1 MNEERL
7 ATLRHSFAHV
17 MAEAVLQL
25 FPEAKT
31 AIGPAIQNGFY
42 YDFDLPRTLLPED
55 LDEIA
60 SRMENLIKRGGEF
73 KKTVVSRE
81 EALARFEN
89 QPYKTELIRNLSDD
103 AEISLYSQGEFTDLC
118 RGPHVENLKELNF
131 KAFKLTGIAGAYWR
145 GDEKRPMLQR
155 IYGVAFADPKQLREY
170 LNRLAEAEKRD
181 HRKLG
186 KELDLFS
193 LHEEAGPGLVY
204 WHPKGARIRL
214 TIENFWRDCH
224 YRNGYEMIN
233 TPHIGKAWL
242 WQTSGHLDFYKEG
255 MYPKMEMDNLDYYV
269 KPMNCPF
276 HIMIYNNSK
285 HSYRELPCR
294 WAELGTVYRYE
305 KAGALHGLLRVRGFT
320 QDDAHIICR
329 PDQVESEIREVLR
342 FSLGMLRSFGF
353 SEFKAYISTK
363 PEKSVGDEQSWELA
377 TRSLEKAV
385 QAEKL
390 EYSVDAGGGAF
401 YGPKIDLKIKDAL
414 DREWQLSTIQFDF
427 NLPTRFNMTYTEKD
441 GSEQRPFMIHRAL
454 LGSIE
459 RFFGI
464 LIEHYAGAFPLWL
477 APVQLKVIPVAQAFD
492 DYAEAVC
499 VCMKAAGFRVE
510 TDLSDDRM
518 NAKIR
523 NAQKSKI
530 PCMLIL
536 GDKEKES
543 DTVSVRYRD
552 GRQVN
557 GLSVSALIDELK
569 ATVEQERGN
578 WL

>member
-7 ATLRHSFAHV
+7 ATIRHSFAHV
-17 MAEAVLQL
+17 MAEAVLQI

-60 SRMENLIKRGGEF
+60 SRMENIIKKGGEF
-73 KKTVVSRE
+73 RKTVVSRE
-81 EALARFEN
+81 EALARFAN
-89 QPYKTELIRNLSDD
+89 QPFKIELIRDLPDD
-103 AEISLYSQGEFTDLC
+103 AEISLYTQGEFTDLC

-131 KAFKLTGIAGAYWR
+131 KAFKLTGTAGAYWR
-145 GDEKRPMLQR
+145 GDEERPMLQR
-155 IYGVAFADPKQLREY
+155 IYGLAFADPKDLRTY
-170 LNRLAEAEKRD
+170 LNQLAEAEKRD

-214 TIENFWRDCH
+214 TIENFWRDRH
-224 YRNGYEMIN
+224 YQNGYEMLY
-233 TPHIGKAWL
+233 TPHVGKSWL

-342 FSLGMLRSFGF
+342 FSLEMLRAFGF

-363 PEKSVGDEQSWELA
+363 PEKSVGDEKDWELA

-385 QAEKL
+385 EAEKL
-390 EYSVDAGGGAF
+390 EYDVDAGGGAF

-414 DREWQLSTIQFDF
+414 GREWQLSTIQFDF
-427 NLPTRFNMTYTEKD
+427 NLPTRFDMTYTEKD
-441 GSEQRPFMIHRAL
+441 GTERRPFMIHRAL

-464 LIEHYAGAFPLWL
+464 LIEHYAGAFPFWL
-477 APVQLKVIPVAQAFD
+477 SPVQIKVIPVAEAFD
-492 DYAEAVC
+492 DYAAEIAGRL
-499 VCMKAAGFRVE
+499 KAAGFRVE

-543 DTVSVRYRD
+543 GTVSIRYRD
-552 GRQVN
+552 GRQIN
-557 GLSVSALIDELK
+557 GIAVRDLIDELNAAVAEK
-569 ATVEQERGN
+569 R
-578 WL
+578 

>member
-7 ATLRHSFAHV
+7 AVIRHSFAHV
-17 MAEAVLQL
+17 MAEAVLQI

-31 AIGPAIQNGFY
+31 AIGPAVQNGFY
-42 YDFDLPRTLLPED
+42 YDFGLPRALTPED

-60 SRMENLIKRGGEF
+60 ARMETIIKKGGPF
-73 KKTVVSRE
+73 VKSVVSRE
-81 EALARFEN
+81 EALKRFED
-89 QPYKTELIRNLSDD
+89 QPFKTELIRDLPDD
-103 AEISLYSQGEFTDLC
+103 AEISLYTQGEFTDLC
-118 RGPHVENLKELNF
+118 RGPHVSDLKELNY
-131 KAFKLTGIAGAYWR
+131 KAFKLTGTAGAYWR

-155 IYGVAFADPKQLREY
+155 IYGVAFADPKELKAY

-186 KELDLFS
+186 KELDFFS

-214 TIENFWRDCH
+214 TIENFWRDKH
-224 YRNGYEMIN
+224 YQNGYEMLY
-233 TPHIGKAWL
+233 TPHVGKSWL

-255 MYPKMEMDNLDYYV
+255 MYPKMEMDNVDYYV

-329 PDQVESEIREVLR
+329 PDQVEDEIREVLR
-342 FSLGMLRSFGF
+342 FSLEMLRAFGF
-353 SEFKAYISTK
+353 TEFKAYISTK
-363 PEKSVGDEQSWELA
+363 PEKAVGEEKDWDLA
-377 TRSLEKAV
+377 TRSLQKAV
-385 QAEKL
+385 EAEKI
-390 EYSVDAGGGAF
+390 EYDIDAGGGAF

-414 DREWQLSTIQFDF
+414 GREWQLSTIQFDF
-427 NLPTRFNMTYTEKD
+427 NLPVRFDMVYTEKD
-441 GSEQRPFMIHRAL
+441 GSDCRPFMIHRAL

-464 LIEHYAGAFPLWL
+464 LIEHYAGAFPFWL
-477 APVQLKVIPVAQAFD
+477 SPVQVKVIPVAEAFD
-492 DYAEAVC
+492 DYASEIAGQL
-499 VCMKAAGFRVE
+499 KAAGFRAE

-523 NAQKSKI
+523 NAQKAKV

-543 DTVSVRYRD
+543 GTVSVRYRD

-557 GLSVSALIDELK
+557 GIAFDELVAEFSRLSNEK
-569 ATVEQERGN
+569 E
-578 WL
+578 